1 MARKLYVNVDES
13 RLVGGI
19 NSGLPPVLDNL
30 VEADNVDYEL
40 YFVTAS
46 SGDTLFEPLDYA
58 SASVKFAVG
67 PTPPSGATLYAT
79 TTAWTNLSSAV
90 TATLSRTITGTAAVN
105 EQQKLTLAPEAF
117 DGTFALTFP
126 SQELTFASVTA
137 GVFTT
142 SGNHGLA
149 VSQGF
154 VVTGFGTP
162 TGFSNGATLFV
173 SQIVASN
180 KFFAN
185 SIVTSTAI
193 TSYAATTAG
202 TGYTITAS
210 TAAIAA
216 RSTTAQVQEALE
228 ILSQIGFGNV
238 DVTGTA
244 GKEYRF
250 SFKNNKGQAA
260 LPLMT
265 VAHALT
271 PVYGKTGRVNF
282 NTSSLAN
289 AISASA
295 TLDASLE
302 IEVTNGT
309 EVVTVLQVPVTIKNE
324 VIAAGSPTPVTG
336 TSSFGLLD
344 GNGATWLITIDTNG
358 VLTATKQ

>member
-67 PTPPSGATLYAT
+67 PNPPSTASAYAVQNT
-79 TTAWTNLSSAV
+79 WTNLSSSV
-90 TATLSRTITGTAAVN
+90 TATLARTITGTAAVN

-117 DGTFALTFP
+117 DGTFSLTFP
-126 SQELTFASVTA
+126 SQALTFTSVTA

-162 TGFSNGATLFV
+162 TGGFTNGDTLFV
-173 SQIVASN
+173 AQIAASN
-180 KFFAN
+180 KIYAN
-185 SIVTSTAI
+185 TIVTSAAI
-193 TSYAATTAG
+193 TAYSATTAG

-210 TAAIAA
+210 TVALAA
-216 RSTTAQVQEALE
+216 RSTTSQVQEALE
-228 ILSQIGFGNV
+228 ALSQVGFGNV

-250 SFKNNKGQAA
+250 SFKNSKGQAA

-271 PVYGKTGRVNF
+271 PVYGKSANVNF
-282 NTSSLAN
+282 NTVSLLN

-295 TLDASLE
+295 SIDGTLE
-302 IEVTNGT
+302 IEITRSGSV
-309 EVVTVLQVPVTIKNE
+309 ETVLQVPVTLRNDLISS
-324 VIAAGSPTPVTG
+324 GSPSALSPANSFLLSSPDGTVFTVTVDND
-336 TSSFGLLD
+336 GLLQ
-344 GNGATWLITIDTNG
+344 
-358 VLTATKQ
+358 TA

>member
-13 RLVGGI
+13 RLVGGV
-19 NSGLPPVLDNL
+19 NSSLPPVLDNL
-30 VEADNVDYEL
+30 VEADNVDYEI

-46 SGDTLFEPLDYA
+46 SGDTLYEPLDYS

-67 PTPPSGATLYAT
+67 PNPPSTATAYAVQNT
-79 TTAWTNLSSAV
+79 WTNLSSTV

-126 SQELTFASVTA
+126 SQALTFTSVT
-137 GVFTT
+137 GGIFTT
-142 SGNHGLA
+142 SGNHGLS

-162 TGFSNGATLFV
+162 TGFSNGSTLFV
-173 SQIVASN
+173 AQVAGAN

-193 TSYAATTAG
+193 TSYTATTAG

-210 TAAIAA
+210 TVALAA
-216 RSTTAQVQEALE
+216 RSSTSQVQQALEAL
-228 ILSQIGFGNV
+228 SQVGAGNV

-250 SFKNNKGQAA
+250 SFKNNKGQSA

-271 PVYGKTGRVNF
+271 PVYGKSANVNF
-282 NTSSLAN
+282 NTISLVN

-295 TLDASLE
+295 SIQGTLE
-302 IEVTNGT
+302 IEVTRSGSV
-309 EVVTVLQVPVTIKNE
+309 ETVLQVPVTLRNDLISS
-324 VIAAGSPTPVTG
+324 GSPSALSPSNSFLLSSPNGTVFTVTVDNEG
-336 TSSFGLLD
+336 
-344 GNGATWLITIDTNG
+344 I
-358 VLTATKQ
+358 LTTTEN

>member
-30 VEADNVDYEL
+30 VEADNVDYEI

-46 SGDTLFEPLDYA
+46 SGDTLYEPLDYS

-67 PTPPSGATLYAT
+67 PNPPSTATAYAVQNT
-79 TTAWTNLSSAV
+79 WTNLSSTV
-90 TATLSRTITGTAAVN
+90 TATLSRSITGTAAVN

-126 SQELTFASVTA
+126 SQALTFTSVT
-137 GVFTT
+137 GGIFTT
-142 SGNHGLA
+142 SGNHGLS

-162 TGFSNGATLFV
+162 TGFSNGNTLFV
-173 SQIVASN
+173 AQIVASN
-180 KFFAN
+180 SFFAN
-185 SIVTSTAI
+185 SIVTSTVI
-193 TSYAATTAG
+193 TSYTATTAG

-210 TAAIAA
+210 TAALAA
-216 RSTTAQVQEALE
+216 RSTTSQVQEALQS
-228 ILSQIGFGNV
+228 LTQIGAGNV
-238 DVTGTA
+238 DVSGTA

-250 SFKNNKGQAA
+250 SFKNNKGQSA

-271 PVYGKTGRVNF
+271 PIYGKSANVNF
-282 NTSSLAN
+282 NTMPLAN
-289 AISASA
+289 AISASSSIEG
-295 TLDASLE
+295 TME
-302 IEVTNGT
+302 IEVTVGGSV
-309 EVVTVLQVPVTIKNE
+309 ETVLQVPVTMRNDLITQ
-324 VIAAGSPTPVTG
+324 GSPTALSPFSFTLFSPDNSQWQVTIDND
-336 TSSFGLLD
+336 GLLQ
-344 GNGATWLITIDTNG
+344 A
-358 VLTATKQ
+358 AKQ